1 MVIARL
7 LLDQRLPPAFSSSSL
22 STMTCVKILPIKIQS
37 STVFEGRWEYRLQGL
52 QDLISWSGEFAF
64 ALRSSS
70 FLVIPLVLSMCTV
83 HCNFYIN
90 FTIRIVHYLLV
101 ITHPCSTYNHEIE
114 VYFFI
119 IGSHLLV
126 IYRYV
131 LTPNA
136 LFAISVNNVRIR
148 ILRSEQVSQ

>member
-22 STMTCVKILPIKIQS
+22 STMTCVKILSLK
-37 STVFEGRWEYRLQGL
+37 V
-52 QDLISWSGEFAF
+52 GENIGCKGCKTLSADQVN
-64 ALRSSS
+64 LHLLCGHHHL

-83 HCNFYIN
+83 HCNFYIS